1 MFADHPKEQLAN
13 LKKLLEQNIIE
24 FSLSVHKECQKLS
37 DEYWAAARRKN
48 YVTPRNFVDFME
60 VYLELLKQKR
70 LECEQDIKKFQKG
83 LEKLEKANDDVAVMK
98 VKLTDQK
105 QIVEKKTEVVN
116 KMVSE
121 LTVTTNE
128 VETLQKSA
136 EQ

>member
-1 MFADHPKEQLAN
+1 M
-13 LKKLLEQNIIE
+13 
-24 FSLSVHKECQKLS
+24 S

-128 VETLQKSA
+128 VETLQNSA
-136 EQ
+136 EQQEKELKV

>member
-1 MFADHPKEQLAN
+1 
-13 LKKLLEQNIIE
+13 
-24 FSLSVHKECQKLS
+24 
-37 DEYWAAARRKN
+37 
-48 YVTPRNFVDFME
+48 
-60 VYLELLKQKR
+60 
-70 LECEQDIKKFQKG
+70 
-83 LEKLEKANDDVAVMK
+83 MK